1 MRSILQDGLS
11 LIIPAYNEEENIEEV
26 VKNAD
31 HVFKTYFEPYQIIV
45 VNDGSTDRTG
55 DVAEGLSAAVPVLKV
70 VHHPVN
76 RGLGEALKT
85 GYRHAG
91 LEYISF
97 VPADGQ
103 IAPSEIVKLARHV
116 EDADMVISNY
126 YEREDSPFRLFL
138 SGTWRV
144 LMKMILNFDL
154 GSQGPYLF
162 KRRLLNEVDLRSST
176 GLLNLEFPMKVSVLG
191 RKMNTVRISCKPRL
205 QGTSKVANLPT
216 MIKTFYEMVKL
227 RWQ

>member
-1 MRSILQDGLS
+1 MAPILPGGLS

-26 VKNAD
+26 VDDAD
-31 HVFKTYFEPYQIIV
+31 RVFKTYFETYQMVI
-45 VNDGSTDRTG
+45 VNDGSTDGTG
-55 DVAEGLSAAVPVLKV
+55 EVAESLTAKFPVLKV
-70 VHHPVN
+70 VHHSVN

-85 GYRHAG
+85 GYQHAS
-91 LEYISF
+91 LEYVSF

-103 IAPSEIVKLARHV
+103 IASSEIVKLARHI
-116 EDADMVISNY
+116 EDAHMVISNY
-126 YEREDSPFRLFL
+126 YEREDSRFRLIL
-138 SGTWRV
+138 SGTWRI

-162 KRRLLNEVDLRSST
+162 RRELLSEVSLKSST

-191 RKMNTVRISCKPRL
+191 RKMNTIRISCKPRL
-205 QGTSKVANLPT
+205 QGASKVTNLTT
-216 MIKTFYEMVKL
+216 MFKTLYEMVKL